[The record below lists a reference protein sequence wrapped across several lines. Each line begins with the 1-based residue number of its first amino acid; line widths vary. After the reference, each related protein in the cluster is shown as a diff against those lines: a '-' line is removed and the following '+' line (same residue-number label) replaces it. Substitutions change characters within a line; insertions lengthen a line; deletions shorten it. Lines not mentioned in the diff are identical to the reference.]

1 MKLVFRVLPCLE
13 SHQQPSIL
21 ECHKVGLL
29 PVCWEIVGDIFPRT
43 LDPVID
49 TKGQIPKVFGNVH
62 NLVRLQGFGSLEDVF
77 VKLELDGEERFMG
90 NPDRFST
97 TKHHKS

>member
-21 ECHKVGLL
+21 ECNKVGLL
-29 PVCWEIVGDIFPRT
+29 PVCWEIVGDFLPRT

-49 TKGQIPKVFGNVH
+49 TKGQIPKIFGDVD
-62 NLVRLQGFGSLEDVF
+62 NLVRLRGFGSLEKLI
-77 VKLELDGEERFMG
+77 VKLELDGGEFHG
-90 NPDRFST
+90 
-97 TKHHKS
+97 KSEIVYNFI